1 MWYHSRSKGYNW
13 SIFRS
18 RCSGCSTLFYSSKY
32 IMSGE
37 VMQKKNWIKSDGCA
51 SVYFHVSLSKGLSK
65 LLHDLVK
72 KAIQIFF
79 FFSIRV
85 FFHRHWQLTGQQ
97 GKGGDFSFFHSTTST
112 RSRTFRHLC
121 AIQMMTI
128 TTFLG
133 GTPTESWS
141 MPQEPYIIWLSF
153 MIHMCEVIYLLVV
166 FSFFQ
171 NFDVLGC

>member
-1 MWYHSRSKGYNW
+1 MCFR
-13 SIFRS
+13 IFP
-18 RCSGCSTLFYSSKY
+18 CIIEQGTVQIATWF
-32 IMSGE
+32 G
-37 VMQKKNWIKSDGCA
+37 KKSNSD
-51 SVYFHVSLSKGLSK
+51 
-65 LLHDLVK
+65 
-72 KAIQIFF
+72 FF
-79 FFSIRV
+79 FF
-85 FFHRHWQLTGQQ
+85 FFYQGFLSRTLTTHRTAGEGRGLFFLPLYHFHPLT
-97 GKGGDFSFFHSTTST
+97 
-112 RSRTFRHLC
+112 TFRHLC

-133 GTPTESWS
+133 GTPTGSWS